1 MQITHCKLRR
11 HIQQRRLFEF
21 LILEVT
27 ARSTAD
33 MLDIHPNNAVLF
45 IERYGM

>member
-11 HIQQRRLFEF
+11 NITRRLLEF
-21 LILEVT
+21 FILEAT
-27 ARSTAD
+27 AHSMAD
-33 MLDIHPNNAVLF
+33 MLDMHPNSAVLF